1 MLLGSASARPQLQA
15 IQEEITAPASA
26 SADVNSAP
34 MGPMSYVFRCPHCS
48 TAPHEVDHAEL
59 HQVAIGVLGMDWQC
73 PDCRDW
79 SQVRVQE
86 RNRGLTVEKGSA
98 PAVLA

>member
-1 MLLGSASARPQLQA
+1 
-15 IQEEITAPASA
+15 
-26 SADVNSAP
+26 

-73 PDCRDW
+73 PDCRGW